1 MNPQIP
7 NALLIDIDGTITGYL
22 PGALVPE
29 KLFEGNFLFP
39 ILLDELV
46 NTGCSREN
54 AEKMLKSEC
63 SRNVFWNYTSLI
75 RTLAADEKSTML
87 RFEKW
92 HLENLFIHQDM
103 VTVIN
108 SFAVRGIRLYIISN
122 NPVDG
127 CKFKLRRAGI
137 EPDIFSGIFGTDIL
151 LGCKGAPGVW
161 QRALE
166 MVDLPPELCASIG
179 DDPVEDVRLPQ
190 ECGIGQSFLLN
201 RSQAGIFRKNG
212 RTLEVGRATGILEFF
227 GIPAVI

>member
-7 NALLIDIDGTITGYL
+7 HALLIDIDGTITGYQ
-22 PGALVPE
+22 PGALAPE

-46 NTGCSREN
+46 NAGYSRKN
-54 AEKMLKSEC
+54 AEEMLKSEC

-75 RTLAADEKSTML
+75 RTLAADEKITMS

-92 HLENLFIHQDM
+92 HQENLFVHQDM

-108 SFAVRGIRLYIISN
+108 SFAARGVRLCIISN

-127 CKFKLRRAGI
+127 CKLKLRRAGI
-137 EPDIFSGIFGTDIL
+137 EPDIFYGIFGTDIL

-179 DDPVEDVRLPQ
+179 DDPLEDIRLPQ

-212 RTLEVGRATGILEFF
+212 RTVEVGRATGILEFF